1 MSSHADTIRNLVP
14 HTSTQVLGSHK
25 HPDFCKGCEA
35 EAALDALLAE
45 NQQLREEI
53 LRCGALAI
61 SERADGCV
69 PKTRALQI
77 RKVAYELTSREAL
90 AGDAE

>member
-1 MSSHADTIRNLVP
+1 MSSHADTQALLNAARAA
-14 HTSTQVLGSHK
+14 
-25 HPDFCKGCEA
+25 DAREA
-35 EAALDALLAE
+35 ALLAE
-45 NQQLREEI
+45 NQRLREEI

-90 AGDAE
+90 AGDADD

>member
-1 MSSHADTIRNLVP
+1 MTVSTEN
-14 HTSTQVLGSHK
+14 HT
-25 HPDFCKGCEA
+25 DWDYEA
-35 EAALDALLAE
+35 VVEQRDALLAE
-45 NQQLREEI
+45 NQRLREEI